1 MTMQGPL
8 LRTSEGTWD
17 AGQMGRLS
25 HLKSFGTVR
34 LNEPCLTQNGTY
46 AHLPETMG

>member
-8 LRTSEGTWD
+8 LRTPEGTWG

-25 HLKSFGTVR
+25 HLKFQHSEA
-34 LNEPCLTQNGTY
+34 EPCLTQNGTY